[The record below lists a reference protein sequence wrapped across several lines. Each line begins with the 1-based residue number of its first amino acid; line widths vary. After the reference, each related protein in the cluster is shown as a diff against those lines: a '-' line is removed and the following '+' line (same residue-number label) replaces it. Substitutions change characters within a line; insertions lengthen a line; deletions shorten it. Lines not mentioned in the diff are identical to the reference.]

1 MRRLII
7 VTACLA
13 LLLFAA
19 ALPAF
24 AADGDLLG
32 SGATAPDGGGQA
44 AAAPVEVSVASTS
57 TTQTVGEDVLAATG
71 LDSGA
76 MLVVGLGLM
85 TAGGTAV
92 LTSRKRAKQ

>member
-1 MRRLII
+1 MRRLI
-7 VTACLA
+7 VVAACLA

-32 SGATAPDGGGQA
+32 SGATAPDNGGQA
-44 AAAPVEVSVASTS
+44 AAAPVEVSVASAS

-76 MLVVGLGLM
+76 TLLIGLGFM
-85 TAGGTAV
+85 AAGGAAV
-92 LTSRKRAKQ
+92 LASRKRATQ